1 MSGLKLKLNTK
12 PSSIPPPPSVPQTPQ
27 TPLATPGGSKIKL
40 KFSANTKSARSS
52 PAPPLLPAAPLPPPP
67 PPVEIPKKTKAGRQS
82 KPSAKILEQRKR
94 KEPDTDEEDEIVV
107 NVPNPPPKKLKL
119 NVNGIRPG
127 GGPASATPK
136 TPAGG
141 VILKAK
147 VKGKPPKRIPG
158 EGYDSEASDR
168 EIDPHIEEQ
177 FILRMEP
184 GEDCDYLRQ
193 SIMDKKIGI
202 PKAMGGADVYMKFFE
217 GNGRRA
223 AIHIRG
229 RIYAATLVDLPCII
243 EGMKS
248 WDKRGWWKS
257 ADICQ
262 MLLVYALVRSDDEAK
277 TIALPDIIDQ
287 TTHQYPHGLT
297 APMHHARKRVFRKRM
312 SKNAIEAAEAAV
324 NRLLQADETAL
335 ETRFDHY
342 DPEQR
347 ESQAYSDQEEYSDDE
362 EDAEGED
369 DVDQGYFNGAHGQG
383 QVQEDQ
389 TPQAEEDDE
398 PDEDFEA
405 EFMAAFEDEPAPDA
419 SSTPMSS
426 NNLPDSSNTLAA
438 ETPILHGEGDA
449 SGQEV
454 DDGGLLEDSGDESA
468 EDEDDDD
475 EGDVDA
481 KKQRQEQLDVA
492 REDILELESQLAQQ
506 QAQLA
511 AQRNPILK
519 RRVEEN
525 IRKIKQELQLKKGA
539 IEEDEG
545 DA

>member
-12 PSSIPPPPSVPQTPQ
+12 PSSIAPPPSSVPQTPQ

-40 KFSANTKSARSS
+40 KFAPTIKSARSS
-52 PAPPLLPAAPLPPPP
+52 PAPTLLPAAPPPPP
-67 PPVEIPKKTKAGRQS
+67 APPIEVPKKTKAGRQS
-82 KPSAKILEQRKR
+82 KPSAKLLEQRKR
-94 KEPDTDEEDEIVV
+94 KEPETDDEDEIVV

-119 NVNGIRPG
+119 NVGGIRPS

-136 TPAGG
+136 TPASG

-193 SIMDKKIGI
+193 AIIDRKIGI

-262 MLLVYALVRSDDEAK
+262 MLLVFALVRSDDEAK
-277 TIALPDIIDQ
+277 TIALPDVVDP
-287 TTHQYPHGLT
+287 TTYQYPHGLT

-324 NRLLQADETAL
+324 ERLLQADNLAKK
-335 ETRFDHY
+335 TRFETF
-342 DPEQR
+342 DPDQR
-347 ESQAYSDQEEYSDDE
+347 DSQAYSDDEQYSED
-362 EDAEGED
+362 EDAEGEED
-369 DVDQGYFNGAHGQG
+369 DQGYFNGHHGQVEEE
-383 QVQEDQ
+383 QDA
-389 TPQAEEDDE
+389 QADDE

-405 EFMAAFEDEPAPDA
+405 EFMAAFDEGEPAQDA
-419 SSTPMSS
+419 SATPMSS
-426 NNLPDSSNTLAA
+426 NNLPESSGTAAA
-438 ETPILHGEGDA
+438 ETPAAAPDGDAEGEEVGEG
-449 SGQEV
+449 
-454 DDGGLLEDSGDESA
+454 LFEDSGDESA
-468 EDEDDDD
+468 EVEDDDD
-475 EGDVDA
+475 EGDADE